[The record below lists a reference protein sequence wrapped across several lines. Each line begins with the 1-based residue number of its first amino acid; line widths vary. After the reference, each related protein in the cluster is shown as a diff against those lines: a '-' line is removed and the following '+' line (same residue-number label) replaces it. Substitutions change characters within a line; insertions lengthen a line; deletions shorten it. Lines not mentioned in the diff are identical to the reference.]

1 MAPAGAARSA
11 PWLAAPHARVEG
23 RAQRIAPRRRDG
35 AAQQQ
40 VAVTVERGGLLCLQ
54 GRDLG
59 RQRMLAHDVAYNL
72 NVLFAIVLAPKAI
85 RAKQEPQPTT
95 VRARKIFEGYRTTG
109 VFVRRAKAMTAAR
122 HSKRYGAGTL
132 RLGSHLRRGFE
143 NSGRSALSNRQHR
156 SNKHNAADAPEKS
169 APSLLKR
176 LGPGLITGAAD
187 DDPSGIA
194 TYSQAGAQF
203 GYGLLWTVFLTLP
216 FMIAIQLVSARIGRV
231 TGKGL
236 AANVMQIAP
245 RWAVLGLVSLL
256 VIANT
261 FNIAADIAAMA
272 EALSLVIGGLNHEHA
287 LIFAAGSTIL
297 QVFVP
302 YRRYSP
308 VLKFLTLA
316 LFAYVATAFTV
327 EIPWSTALLAA
338 VWPKADV
345 SGDYFLMVVAVLGTT
360 ISPYLFFWQASQEVE
375 EMNQGKRDK
384 PLRDLPSGGDP
395 EIARIRADTIVGML
409 LSNTIAFF
417 IILTTASVLHANGV
431 TNINSATQAA
441 EALRPLAGDFTFA
454 LFALGIIGTGL
465 LAIPVLAGSAAYG
478 VAEIFGWRA
487 TLEARPEKAVG
498 FYTIIAAATIIGFG
512 LGFTGIDS
520 IHMLVWSAV
529 LNGIVAVPIMA
540 MMMLIVAS
548 AAIMGRFKARSWLVV
563 LGWLGTAIM
572 ALAVLA
578 LLGSSLV
585 G

>member
-1 MAPAGAARSA
+1 MS
-11 PWLAAPHARVEG
+11 
-23 RAQRIAPRRRDG
+23 D
-35 AAQQQ
+35 
-40 VAVTVERGGLLCLQ
+40 
-54 GRDLG
+54 
-59 RQRMLAHDVAYNL
+59 
-72 NVLFAIVLAPKAI
+72 
-85 RAKQEPQPTT
+85 
-95 VRARKIFEGYRTTG
+95 
-109 VFVRRAKAMTAAR
+109 
-122 HSKRYGAGTL
+122 
-132 RLGSHLRRGFE
+132 
-143 NSGRSALSNRQHR
+143 SALT
-156 SNKHNAADAPEKS
+156 PTKS
-169 APSLLKR
+169 APTLLQR
-176 LGPGLITGAAD
+176 LGPGLVTGAAD

-203 GYGLLWTVFLTLP
+203 GYGLLWTVFLTTP
-216 FMIAIQLVSARIGRV
+216 FMIAIQLVSAQIGRV

-236 AANVMQIAP
+236 AANVMRIAP
-245 RWAVLGLVSLL
+245 RWAVLALVAML
-256 VIANT
+256 VAANT

-297 QVFVP
+297 QVFLP

-327 EIPWSTALLAA
+327 KIPWSTALLAA
-338 VWPKADV
+338 VWPKANV
-345 SGDYFLMVVAVLGTT
+345 SPDYFMMVVAVLGTT

-384 PLRDLPSGGDP
+384 PLREETQRKGDP
-395 EIARIRADTIVGML
+395 ELARIRADTIAGML
-409 LSNTIAFF
+409 LSNGIAFF

-431 TNINSATQAA
+431 TNIGSATQAA

-487 TLEARPEKAVG
+487 TLEAKPDEAVG

-540 MMMLIVAS
+540 MMMLIVS
-548 AAIMGRFKARSWLVV
+548 SKAIMGRFRARSWLIA
-563 LGWLGTAIM
+563 LGWLGTALM

-578 LLGSSLV
+578 LLASSAI